1 MCVAMDRVAI
11 VAEKAGTMDEEGV
24 GSEGSLLPSTF
35 QGRCYGA
42 RCVGGRHPRAHTH
55 LVMPVSAA

>member
-1 MCVAMDRVAI
+1 MDRAAI
-11 VAEKAGTMDEEGV
+11 VAEKAGTMDESV

>member
-1 MCVAMDRVAI
+1 MDRVAI
-11 VAEKAGTMDEEGV
+11 VAEKAGTMDEGG

-42 RCVGGRHPRAHTH
+42 RCVGKRHPRAHTH

>member
-1 MCVAMDRVAI
+1 MCVAVDRAAI
-11 VAEKAGTMDEEGV
+11 VAEKAGTMDESV

-35 QGRCYGA
+35 QGHCYGA

>member
-1 MCVAMDRVAI
+1 MCVAMDRAAI
-11 VAEKAGTMDEEGV
+11 VAEKAGTMDEGG